1 MSAQDFGIL
10 ALEVY
15 FPRYYIS
22 QSDLEVADGCPGK
35 YVTGLEQE
43 SLGFCTI
50 EEDISSICLTAV
62 SNLVRRLNLDL
73 LNVGFMEVGT
83 ETLIDKSKST
93 KTVLMQLFEACGNF
107 DVEGIDVKNACFGG
121 TAALFHALNWLESSA
136 WDGRLALVVAG
147 DIAIYGSK
155 AARPT
160 GGAGAVAILLGP
172 NAPLVID
179 PGLRSHHVQHK
190 YDFYKPDMSSEYPTV
205 DGHLSLQCYRDA
217 LIQCYRKYKRRVWTK
232 NQLPVVVSAPL
243 QKPGLSS
250 LHNID
255 YLCFHSPFTRL
266 VRKAYGWLVMD
277 DMLALHPGPLFPD
290 KEATTNGSVVGDSIA
305 ENGTNNLAATIDDQ
319 VRTAFTTIIN
329 GVGAD
334 SAKQSTRDVDIRC
347 MEATRSLF
355 SMKVEHSLVFA
366 KHVGNMYTAS
376 LYGCLASLLFSV
388 PDLELRNR
396 RILMYSYGSGLAA
409 AMFSLTVH
417 PSRPLVNVVGSTA
430 SPDRKQNSVFN
441 RLFNQRTRLQVSEFE
456 KILNE
461 RRSSH
466 NAAPFKPPHNP
477 GGLFPGSYFLTEV
490 DESHRRTYEILPSQH
505 IFIRLCLFL

>member
-1 MSAQDFGIL
+1 
-10 ALEVY
+10 
-15 FPRYYIS
+15 
-22 QSDLEVADGCPGK
+22 
-35 YVTGLEQE
+35 
-43 SLGFCTI
+43 
-50 EEDISSICLTAV
+50 
-62 SNLVRRLNLDL
+62 
-73 LNVGFMEVGT
+73 
-83 ETLIDKSKST
+83 
-93 KTVLMQLFEACGNF
+93 MQLFEACGNF

-136 WDGRLALVVAG
+136 WD
-147 DIAIYGSK
+147 
-155 AARPT
+155 
-160 GGAGAVAILLGP
+160 
-172 NAPLVID
+172 
-179 PGLRSHHVQHK
+179 GLRSHHVQHK

-243 QKPGLSS
+243 KKPGLSS

-277 DMLALHPGPLFPD
+277 DMLALHPGSLFPD
-290 KEATTNGSVVGDSIA
+290 KEAATNGSVIDDSIA
-305 ENGTNNLAATIDDQ
+305 ENDTNNLAATIDDQ
-319 VRTAFTTIIN
+319 VRTAFTTIVN

-334 SAKQSTRDVDIRC
+334 PAKQPTRDVDIRC

-355 SMKVEHSLVFA
+355 SVKVEHSLVFA

-388 PDLELRNR
+388 PELELRNR

-417 PSRPLVNVVGSTA
+417 ASRPLVNVVGSPA
-430 SPDRKQNSVFN
+430 SPDRKQNPVFN

-490 DESHRRTYEILPSQH
+490 DESHRRTYEILPSQ
-505 IFIRLCLFL
+505 